1 MNGADINNAVR
12 EAVLISVTGILLG
25 FGYTAVTD
33 KGLFA
38 DESPAPAIVEVN
50 PPEYFGYEETY
61 EAFQTRNGIIIDSRS
76 EYDYELG
83 HIRGS
88 VNLPL
93 KEFDARKTVLGS
105 WPRDTLLITYCDGQE
120 CNSSMD
126 LATKLAAEGFVNV
139 KFFFGGW
146 SEWQQHQSPEAEGAE

>member
-1 MNGADINNAVR
+1 MKTALR
-12 EAVLISVTGILLG
+12 EATFISITGILLG
-25 FGYTAVTD
+25 FGYTSVAD

-38 DESPAPAIVEVN
+38 DAPSTPPAVVAY

-61 EAFQTRNGIIIDSRS
+61 EAFRTGKGIIIDSRS
-76 EYDYELG
+76 EYDYQLG

-93 KEFDARKTVLGS
+93 KEFDQQRDLLST

-126 LATKLAAEGFVNV
+126 LATKLAESGFTNV

-146 SEWQQHQSPEAEGAE
+146 SEWEQHGSPEEGVEE

>member
-38 DESPAPAIVEVN
+38 DESPSAIVEVN

-76 EYDYELG
+76 EYDYQLG

-105 WPRDTLLITYCDGQE
+105 WPKDTLLITYCDGQE

-126 LATKLAAEGFVNV
+126 LATELAAEGFVNV

>member
-1 MNGADINNAVR
+1 MKAALR
-12 EAVLISVTGILLG
+12 EAIFVSITGILLG

-38 DESPAPAIVEVN
+38 DAPSTPPAVVTN
-50 PPEYFGYEETY
+50 PPEYYGYEETN
-61 EAFQTRNGIIIDSRS
+61 EAFQKGNGIIIDSRS
-76 EYDYELG
+76 EYDYRLG

-93 KEFDARKTVLGS
+93 KEFDARKDVYGS
-105 WPRDTLLITYCDGQE
+105 WPKDTLLITYCDGQE

-126 LATKLAAEGFVNV
+126 LATKLAEAGFTNV
-139 KFFFGGW
+139 RFFFGGW
-146 SEWQQHQSPEAEGAE
+146 AEWQQHGSPEEGDAE